1 MMLVSAVVVGLEYEE
16 GSNTVTEGF
25 GIITVPLWGQGAP
38 LLKLVSL
45 EAVRDKHAAACTA
58 CVCVCGCGCVSG
70 PNLPTLHASWCS
82 MKLSTLQKNHCLY
95 IYIYICIYIYV
106 DDRAVKNIIYIIEL

>member
-58 CVCVCGCGCVSG
+58 CACDCVSG
-70 PNLPTLHASWCS
+70 PSLPTLHASWCS
-82 MKLSTLQKNHCLY
+82 IKLSTLQN
-95 IYIYICIYIYV
+95 
-106 DDRAVKNIIYIIEL
+106 